1 MANPANLAN
10 LANGNSCVFSQ
21 RYTKAVSCVATQQP
35 YIVRVS
41 LRCQETINCPMCCV
55 FSHKRE
61 NII

>member
-1 MANPANLAN
+1 MANVANLAN
-10 LANGNSCVFSQ
+10 LANQNTCANSQ
-21 RYTKAVSCVATQQP
+21 QYTTGSVLCGIPPP